1 MAEPLRSSLRDL
13 AYETL
18 RDQIIRVEL
27 APGKRLFERD
37 MAAELNVSRIPLRE
51 ALRRLETDG
60 LVLVIPGK
68 GALVS
73 PFTPADV
80 RDLFDVRESLES
92 LAARLAAERAG
103 KDGLWLLKRRLK
115 ECAAATRQGRPQRL
129 AVANSMFHG
138 EIVRLAANP
147 LLISMM
153 GPIEVRMQRLF
164 HLTAER
170 DPIQQ
175 CSEHEELYEIIAS
188 GDSRAAAICALKH
201 VTDWRAPCLAMAE
214 TWALPDIDPDQIARS
229 RRRKSKNPQ
238 FIGRP

>member
-1 MAEPLRSSLRDL
+1 MAEPLRGSLRDL

-27 APGKRLFERD
+27 APGQRLFERD
-37 MAAELNVSRIPLRE
+37 MAAQLNVSRIPLRE

-60 LVLVIPGK
+60 LVLVVPGK

-80 RDLFDVRESLES
+80 RDLFDVRENLES
-92 LAARLAAERAG
+92 LAARLAAQRAG
-103 KDGLWLLKRRLK
+103 KDGLWLLGRRLR
-115 ECAAATRQGRPQRL
+115 ECETATRQGRPQRL
-129 AVANSMFHG
+129 AVANSLFHG

-170 DPIQQ
+170 DPVQQ
-175 CSEHEELYEIIAS
+175 CSEHEELYEAIAS
-188 GDSRAAAICALKH
+188 GNALAAETCALRH
-201 VTDWRAPCLAMAE
+201 VTDWRQPCLAMAE
-214 TWALPDIDPDQIARS
+214 TWALPEIDPDQIARS
-229 RRRKSKNPQ
+229 RRRKSKKPQ
-238 FIGRP
+238 LIGRP